1 MCASGCVDRIGVHAA
16 VEDRGVMVC
25 CVLGGRF
32 SMAYTVADRSAFCIC
47 SIKLHIYFLR
57 VNNSRIG

>member
-1 MCASGCVDRIGVHAA
+1 MCASGCVDRVGVHAS
-16 VEDRGVMVC
+16 VEDRGVMAC

-47 SIKLHIYFLR
+47 SIKLHIYF
-57 VNNSRIG
+57 